1 MRLLLIAMVSALVA
15 VCSDANAGLTDGPA
29 PLDAPYERQ
38 LIEDAFDR
46 WIIAYET
53 GNPDGVAN
61 LFTDDAIYAANTGE
75 VLKGRA
81 EIRAGVARWMQGS
94 SRVGQ
99 QREKSRLNVQRKS
112 LRLVQHGSFAH
123 DLARFTITMNPPG
136 CVIDAGH
143 ALAVW
148 EKQDDGRWLL
158 DALTVNQDK
167 QPPENACRR

>member
-1 MRLLLIAMVSALVA
+1 MRLPVLVMVSASLA
-15 VCSDANAGLTDGPA
+15 VGSGPSA
-29 PLDAPYERQ
+29 AITTGSAALDASHERQ

-46 WIIAYET
+46 WIAAYET
-53 GNPDGVAN
+53 GDPDGVAN
-61 LFTDDAIYAANTGE
+61 LFTEDAIYAANTGE
-75 VLKGRA
+75 VLKGR
-81 EIRAGVARWMQGS
+81 EQIRAGVAGWMQGS

-99 QREKSRLNVQRKS
+99 QRRKAKLDVQRQT

-136 CVIDAGH
+136 CLIDAGH

-148 EKQDDGRWLL
+148 ERQDDGRWLI

-167 QPPENACRR
+167 QHPENACRR